1 MNNKI
6 TNLDVEVVPYDPL
19 ENKKWGFST
28 FSEKINGRLA
38 MLAFT
43 FLLIF
48 EFLTKQKI
56 IAQLFLHIDK

>member
-1 MNNKI
+1 MNKNV
-6 TNLDVEVVPYDPL
+6 TNLEVAPYDPL

-48 EFLTKQKI
+48 ELVTKQKI
-56 IAQLFLHIDK
+56 IVFFKDILN

>member
-1 MNNKI
+1 MNKNI
-6 TNLDVEVVPYDPL
+6 TNLEVVPYDPL

-48 EFLTKQKI
+48 ELVTKQKI
-56 IAQLFLHIDK
+56 IVFFKDILN

>member
-6 TNLDVEVVPYDPL
+6 TNLDLEVVPYDPL

-43 FLLIF
+43 FLLIY

-56 IAQLFLHIDK
+56 TEQLFIHLDK